1 MCGGSAPKPKPKPV
15 APAPPQPPT
24 QPPSITSS
32 AAEVNIGSREEGE
45 SKRRRV
51 GRSQLRSNI
60 NVADS
65 GRRKAGLGV

>member
-1 MCGGSAPKPKPKPV
+1 MCGGSAPKPQPV
-15 APAPPQPPT
+15 AAKQVTQPPA

-45 SKRRRV
+45 SSRRRV

>member
-1 MCGGSAPKPKPKPV
+1 MCGGSAPKPPKPV
-15 APAPPQPPT
+15 APKPPQPPA

-45 SKRRRV
+45 ATRRRV